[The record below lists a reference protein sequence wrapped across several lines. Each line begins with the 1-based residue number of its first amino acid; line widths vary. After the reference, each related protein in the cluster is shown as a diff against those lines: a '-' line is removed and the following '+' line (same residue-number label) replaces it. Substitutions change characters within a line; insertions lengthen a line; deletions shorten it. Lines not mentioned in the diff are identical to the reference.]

1 MNKYLLGFLV
11 LVAGLLVGWYAR
23 GSAPTSQESQPE
35 STQGEVVETTPTEE
49 AMSTGDQATSSG
61 GEKGGVVATA
71 SVQYTEGGFAPNTM
85 TVKKGTT
92 VVFTNR
98 SQGGMWVASAVHPTH
113 QLLPG
118 FDQKQSVASG
128 GTYQYTFTLVGT
140 WKYHNHVTPE
150 DTGTV
155 VVTE

>member
-11 LVAGLLVGWYAR
+11 LVAGLLVGWYVR
-23 GSAPTSQESQPE
+23 GTVPADEETQPTSEIQQEVSPTPE
-35 STQGEVVETTPTEE
+35 GAMEPSEE
-49 AMSTGDQATSSG
+49 ATVSG
-61 GEKGGVVATA
+61 GDKGGVVATA
-71 SVQYTEGGFAPNTM
+71 SVQYTDGGFAPQTI

-113 QLLPG
+113 ELLPG
-118 FDQKQSVASG
+118 FDQKQSVAAT

-140 WKYHNHVTPE
+140 WKYHNHVNPT

-155 VVTE
+155 VVTQ

>member
-1 MNKYLLGFLV
+1 MNKYLLGILV
-11 LVAGLLVGWYAR
+11 LIAGLVVGWYAR
-23 GSAPTSQESQPE
+23 GSTPTREETQPQSVE
-35 STQGEVVETTPTEE
+35 EVVETTPADE
-49 AMSTGDQATSSG
+49 ATASEQATVSG

-71 SVQYTEGGFAPNTM
+71 SVQYTEGGFAPNTI

-98 SQGGMWVASAVHPTH
+98 SQGGMWVASAAHPTH

-118 FDQKQSVASG
+118 FDQKQSVATS
-128 GTYQYTFTLVGT
+128 GTYQYAFTVVGT
-140 WKYHNHVTPE
+140 WKYHNHVAPE

-155 VVTE
+155 VVTQ

>member
-23 GSAPTSQESQPE
+23 GSAPASENTQQE
-35 STQGEVVETTPTEE
+35 STQEESVETTPTEE
-49 AMSTGDQATSSG
+49 AITTQEQATVSG
-61 GEKGGVVATA
+61 GETGGVVATA

-118 FDQKQSVASG
+118 LDQKQSVAAG
-128 GTYQYTFTLVGT
+128 GTYKYTFTLVGT
-140 WKYHNHVTPE
+140 WKYHNHVAPE

-155 VVTE
+155 VVTQ